1 LNGLLLDLLQ
11 FKLVHLA
18 KTMITKL
25 KPTPP
30 KNSSDVL
37 PAYQ

>member
-11 FKLVHLA
+11 LKLVHLA
-18 KTMITKL
+18 KTMITK
-25 KPTPP
+25 TDAP
-30 KNSSDVL
+30 KNSFAVL